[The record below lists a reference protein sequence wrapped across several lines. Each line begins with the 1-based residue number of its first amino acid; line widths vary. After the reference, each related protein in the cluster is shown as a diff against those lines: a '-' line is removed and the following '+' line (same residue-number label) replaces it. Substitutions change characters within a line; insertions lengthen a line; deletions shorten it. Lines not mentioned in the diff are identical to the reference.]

1 MYLTREEENM
11 LNGEY
16 GEATRIAVKVLIR
29 VGEALGAEKLIPI
42 THAHVSGISYLNIRD
57 PGLEFLEYIAGM
69 GARVRVYST
78 TNPSSIDKDSP
89 EIFSLS
95 REEIEKQE
103 RIIKALIKMGFKP
116 TLTCTPY
123 YIRKPKKGEHLAWGE
138 SSAVAYA
145 NIVLGA
151 RTNKE
156 GGPLALFAALT
167 GRTYYAG
174 LHVEEN
180 RIPRIHVETNTVIDN
195 TVKAGLLGFYV
206 GEVMKGKTPFIKARF
221 LRSEPILKAF
231 GAALATSSDKP
242 LAIIDGISPETNL
255 YRKDYIEERINV
267 EERELEEIASRLSSN
282 KSYNIFFTGCPHLSL
297 EELEYVYKIA
307 SSQSVEGRLIVSTSR
322 IVYEVAERKG
332 LIKKLRE
339 LGVTVIK
346 DTCPIVSRINVG
358 KGVLATNSVKAAFY
372 LKRMHGFEV
381 VLDELQ

>member
-1 MYLTREEENM
+1 MYLTREEEKM

-16 GEATRIAVKVLIR
+16 GEATRIATKVLVK

-42 THAHVSGISYLNIRD
+42 VHAHVSGISYLNIRE
-57 PGLEFLEYIAGM
+57 PGLEFLEYMANM

-78 TNPSSIDKDSP
+78 TNPSSFDEDNL
-89 EIFSLS
+89 EIFNLS
-95 REEIEKQE
+95 TEEIEKQK
-103 RIIKALIKMGFKP
+103 RIIKALMRMGFEP

-123 YIRKPKKGEHLAWGE
+123 YIRKPRKGEHLAWGE

-180 RIPRIHVETNTVIDN
+180 RVPRIYVETNIVIDN
-195 TVKAGLLGFYV
+195 SVKAGLLGFYV
-206 GEVMKGKTPFIKARF
+206 GEVMRGKTPFIKAKF
-221 LRSEPILKAF
+221 LRSESVLKAF

-242 LAIIDGISPETNL
+242 LVIIDGISPETHL
-255 YRKDYIEERINV
+255 YQRDYIEEKISV
-267 EERELEEIASRLSSN
+267 EARELEEVASRLSSN

-297 EELEYVYKIA
+297 EELEYIYKVI
-307 SSQSVEGRLIVSTSR
+307 SRRGIEGRLIVSTSR
-322 IVYEVAERKG
+322 MVYEVAERKG
-332 LIKKLRE
+332 LIKKLKE
-339 LGVTVIK
+339 LGVTIIK
-346 DTCPIVSRINVG
+346 DTCPIVSRIHVG
-358 KGVLATNSVKAAFY
+358 KVLATNSVKATFY
-372 LKRMHGFEV
+372 LRRIHELEV
-381 VLDELQ
+381 VLNELQ